1 MDNYSQVEEEF
12 SILAE
17 KPIDVVSILTKYLS
31 YWKWFLI
38 SLVICITIAALYLSY
53 ALPQYKVN
61 TAILF
66 KDDVKGL
73 KEILKTNYKV
83 SKVDELSME
92 NASKIIKDRKE
103 EK

>member
-1 MDNYSQVEEEF
+1 MKTD
-12 SILAE
+12 IR
-17 KPIDVVSILTKYLS
+17 
-31 YWKWFLI
+31 
-38 SLVICITIAALYLSY
+38 SLVFI
-53 ALPQYKVN
+53 KN
-61 TAILF
+61 LF